1 MSQDIATGA
10 TADQRSFHPSL
21 RPRTRDKGMQG
32 CPTYLYENVMWR
44 LVEDVYADL
53 SQGRSP
59 GNPRPTYL
67 EVQTRVLWTMPREV
81 VLMWA
86 KELNIDVRAFWSKAR
101 LIEEVSK

>member
-1 MSQDIATGA
+1 MSTNTN

-21 RPRTRDKGMQG
+21 RPRNKDMGMYG

-53 SQGRSP
+53 WQRGQQ
-59 GNPRPTYL
+59 PTYK
-67 EVQTRVLWTMPREV
+67 EVQARVMWTMPREV
-81 VLMWA
+81 VEMWA
-86 KELNIDVRAFWSKAR
+86 KQLNIDVRASWSKAR